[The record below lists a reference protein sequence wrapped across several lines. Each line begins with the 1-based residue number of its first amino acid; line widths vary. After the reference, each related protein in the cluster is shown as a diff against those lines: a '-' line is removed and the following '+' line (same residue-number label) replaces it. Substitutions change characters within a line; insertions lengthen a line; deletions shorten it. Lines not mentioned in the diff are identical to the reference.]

1 MLNINKNKRG
11 SGIFINPVSKP
22 YGHDGLELVAGI
34 DAGSTQTRVA
44 IADHRDAAQ
53 LLQSMPTIEAYA
65 QLRDQTFVIPSTYAS
80 VQDEREIIP
89 HSDNLEDNF
98 DSRIIRIRSAATK
111 PLVGSE
117 RIVRG
122 RKITDS
128 AGLVARYLDSSS
140 NKMDNPI
147 FYLNVLDGLG
157 YAIMQK
163 YNGAVPGKVRVHLVL
178 SVRPKELN
186 AHCQG
191 RMNDNLVGE
200 FVFRWQ
206 SLTIN
211 IEIVDAIYTTEP
223 EAQITGTS
231 AIMDIAAELNDDER
245 SKELSNKFAESES
258 YIHIEGGG
266 SSIGVEV
273 IKDGNIVSACSSTFQ
288 LGGNYLTKI
297 IMDRLR
303 ETKGRV
309 VSEESVK
316 AAIASCLLKNGRER
330 EDISEVIAACK
341 NQVGLDIVER
351 LRHEVIDRVH
361 DLSLLDMDFITL
373 GGRLFKTDA
382 AGTSVG
388 HYISEYIAQLSPNT
402 EVIILEDN
410 YIPQGNLVL
419 GINEHE
425 LEKPEGMLV
434 SNPTVVLGASTYD
447 QVAEGD
453 ED

>member
-1 MLNINKNKRG
+1 MLSINKNKRG
-11 SGIFINPVSKP
+11 SGIIIDPISES

-44 IADHRDAAQ
+44 LADHRDAAQ
-53 LLQSMPTIEAYA
+53 LMQGLPTLEAYA
-65 QLRDQTFVIPSTYAS
+65 RLRDQVYVIPSTYA
-80 VQDEREIIP
+80 VVYDEREIRP
-89 HSDNLEDNF
+89 NSDNLEDNF

-128 AGLVARYLDSSS
+128 SGLVARYLDSSS

-163 YNGAVPGKVRVHLVL
+163 YNGAIPEKVRVHLVL

-186 AHCQG
+186 AHCQE
-191 RMNDNLVGE
+191 RMNTNLVGE

-206 SLTIN
+206 NLTIN
-211 IEIVDAIYTTEP
+211 IEIVDATYTTEP

-231 AIMDIAAELNDDER
+231 AIMDLAAELNGDDR
-245 SKELSNKFAESES
+245 SMELSKKFAESDS

-273 IKDGNIVSACSSTFQ
+273 IKNGNIVSACSSTFQ
-288 LGGNYLTKI
+288 LGGNYLIKI
-297 IMDRLR
+297 LTDRLR
-303 ETKGRV
+303 ESKGRI

-330 EDISEVIAACK
+330 EDISEVVASCK

-351 LRHEVIDRVH
+351 VRHDVIDRDH
-361 DLSLLDMDFITL
+361 DLAMTDMDFITL
-373 GGRLFKTDA
+373 GGRLFRTDM

-388 HYISEYIAQLSPNT
+388 HYIAEYISQMSPNT

-419 GINEHE
+419 GLNEHE
-425 LEKPEGMLV
+425 LDAPSYAHV
-434 SNPTVVLGASTYD
+434 TTNNTAVLNASIYEEE
-447 QVAEGD
+447 QE
-453 ED
+453 E